1 MTDRR
6 PREEHL
12 RAEDCLFLVLPP
24 AGEPEPLPAHLSACP
39 ACARQFA
46 EWRSA
51 AEGLA
56 AGGEN
61 PPLDF
66 ETNVMARV
74 RAMAIPRSRRRQR
87 RWAAGLSAAACL
99 LAAFWLGTRA
109 GTRTGPG
116 SPPVRVTVTSMSESD
131 RADDELLR
139 DVSRLV
145 SSEDETNWRSLAP
158 LPPAPGGTS

>member
-1 MTDRR
+1 MTDRG

-12 RAEDCLFLVLPP
+12 RAEDYLFLALPP
-24 AGEPEPLPAHLSACP
+24 AGEPGPLPAHLSACT
-39 ACARQFA
+39 ACARQFS
-46 EWRSA
+46 EWRFA

-61 PPLDF
+61 PPPDF

-74 RAMAIPRSRRRQR
+74 RAMAIPRSRRRRR

-109 GTRTGPG
+109 GTRSGPG
-116 SPPVRVTVTSMSESD
+116 SAVRASVTSMSASD

>member
-12 RAEDCLFLVLPP
+12 RAEDYLFLVLPP
-24 AGEPEPLPAHLSACP
+24 AGEPGPLPAHLSACS

-46 EWRSA
+46 EWRLA

-56 AGGEN
+56 ADGEN
-61 PPLDF
+61 PPPDF
-66 ETNVMARV
+66 ATNVMARV

-87 RWAAGLSAAACL
+87 RWAAGLSVAACL

-109 GTRTGPG
+109 GTKTGP
-116 SPPVRVTVTSMSESD
+116 SAPVASVTVTSMSESD

-145 SSEDETNWRSLAP
+145 SSEDETSWKSLAP
-158 LPPAPGGTS
+158 LPPAPGGNS